1 MTKANFKMCFINH
14 LNALNRFICLKFT
27 FSCPF
32 LNKKC
37 CFGRYTDTKTHIE
50 HAKTAHE
57 CNRKKPSTQSINFW
71 VPLEGFRGTGEAAPL
86 SEFPRHYNAP
96 KFYSQLQDA
105 TPEKFQK
112 VGGGAGGSCLEWIFV
127 HGVFFFFLSCP
138 DEVWDSL
145 LQM

>member
-1 MTKANFKMCFINH
+1 MQQEKTIDPKH
-14 LNALNRFICLKFT
+14 Q
-27 FSCPF
+27 F
-32 LNKKC
+32 L
-37 CFGRYTDTKTHIE
+37 GPI
-50 HAKTAHE
+50 
-57 CNRKKPSTQSINFW
+57 
-71 VPLEGFRGTGEAAPL
+71 EGFRGTGEAAPL

-112 VGGGAGGSCLEWIFV
+112 VGGGLGVAVWSGFLSMVCL
-127 HGVFFFFLSCP
+127 FFFLSCP